1 MSTIAEPD
9 IVFPGIPQ
17 ELQARAAAVARR
29 AGLSLVDI
37 VRMTFT
43 RLADDGCLPFD
54 PFDAYAD
61 EIPNEETLEA
71 IRELDEG
78 NLPVYDSYE
87 DMMAAIEREDAA
99 EAAAQRC

>member
-1 MSTIAEPD
+1 MSTLARTNL
-9 IVFPGIPQ
+9 FPGIPQ
-17 ELQARAAAVARR
+17 ELQERAAAVARR

-54 PFDAYAD
+54 PFDEYAD

-78 NLPVYDSYE
+78 DLPVYDSYD

-99 EAAAQRC
+99 EVAAQ